1 MRILFVNHTGLKSG
15 AETVTLDLLTRLPSS
30 IEPVL
35 ACPPGRLA
43 DEARAEGIPV
53 NPIGGVSA
61 SLRLHYANT
70 PRGVAQLVRMG
81 RDIRAL
87 ARDRRADLVHA
98 TSIRAGLAACLP
110 PGPRAPVAVSLHDCL
125 PPGPAS
131 TVTRRLVD
139 ARAAVVFANSCYTA
153 RAWRPAER
161 SGPPLRVV
169 YPGIDLARRAA
180 GDRDAARARMGVS
193 GAGPILGVAAQIT
206 PWKGQATAIRALR
219 GVRERLP
226 GAQLVLAGEPKFVE
240 RTTRYD
246 NSAYLRELQ
255 LLVAALGLE
264 SAVHFLGQ
272 REDMPTVMAAIDALL
287 VPSTEEPFGL
297 VVVEAMAAGTPVVA
311 TTNGGPAEIIRDGID
326 GRLAPPCDAERWAT
340 TVCDVL
346 LDPTVRD
353 RIIHAG
359 RERARRFSAERHA
372 AEVVAAYEHALR

>member
-131 TVTRRLVD
+131 
-139 ARAAVVFANSCYTA
+139 
-153 RAWRPAER
+153 
-161 SGPPLRVV
+161 
-169 YPGIDLARRAA
+169 
-180 GDRDAARARMGVS
+180 
-193 GAGPILGVAAQIT
+193 
-206 PWKGQATAIRALR
+206 
-219 GVRERLP
+219 
-226 GAQLVLAGEPKFVE
+226 
-240 RTTRYD
+240 
-246 NSAYLRELQ
+246 
-255 LLVAALGLE
+255 
-264 SAVHFLGQ
+264 
-272 REDMPTVMAAIDALL
+272 
-287 VPSTEEPFGL
+287 
-297 VVVEAMAAGTPVVA
+297 
-311 TTNGGPAEIIRDGID
+311 
-326 GRLAPPCDAERWAT
+326 
-340 TVCDVL
+340 
-346 LDPTVRD
+346 
-353 RIIHAG
+353 
-359 RERARRFSAERHA
+359 
-372 AEVVAAYEHALR
+372 

>member
-180 GDRDAARARMGVS
+180 VDRDAARARMGVS
-193 GAGPILGVAAQIT
+193 GAGP
-206 PWKGQATAIRALR
+206 
-219 GVRERLP
+219 
-226 GAQLVLAGEPKFVE
+226 
-240 RTTRYD
+240 
-246 NSAYLRELQ
+246 
-255 LLVAALGLE
+255 
-264 SAVHFLGQ
+264 
-272 REDMPTVMAAIDALL
+272 
-287 VPSTEEPFGL
+287 
-297 VVVEAMAAGTPVVA
+297 
-311 TTNGGPAEIIRDGID
+311 
-326 GRLAPPCDAERWAT
+326 
-340 TVCDVL
+340 
-346 LDPTVRD
+346 
-353 RIIHAG
+353 
-359 RERARRFSAERHA
+359 
-372 AEVVAAYEHALR
+372 

>member
-180 GDRDAARARMGVS
+180 VDRDAARARMGVS